1 MKGEFSI
8 CKSVNVVHKKKGK
21 NDTIIS
27 IEAEKAFEKIFNKNS
42 EQCQY
47 REDIVQHKRTIYDRP
62 TANII
67 VNGEKLKAFP
77 LRSEIRQK
85 CPLAPFLCNV
95 VSKVLTTASD
105 KKKNNKR
112 HPNW

>member
-47 REDIVQHKRTIYDRP
+47 REDIVQHKRTIFGKP

-77 LRSEIRQK
+77 LRPGIRPGL
-85 CPLAPFLCNV
+85 PLSLLLFNTNL
-95 VSKVLTTASD
+95 SHTITQ
-105 KKKNNKR
+105 KKKKKER
-112 HPNW
+112 KKERK

>member
-8 CKSVNVVHKKKGK
+8 CKSVNVGHKKKGK

-27 IEAEKAFEKIFNKNS
+27 IEAEKASDKIFNKNS
-42 EQCQY
+42 EQCQF
-47 REDIVQHKRTIYDRP
+47 RENIVQHKRTIYDKP

-77 LRSEIRQK
+77 LRPGTRRGL
-85 CPLAPFLCNV
+85 PLSLLLFNTNLSHSN
-95 VSKVLTTASD
+95 
-105 KKKNNKR
+105 
-112 HPNW
+112 